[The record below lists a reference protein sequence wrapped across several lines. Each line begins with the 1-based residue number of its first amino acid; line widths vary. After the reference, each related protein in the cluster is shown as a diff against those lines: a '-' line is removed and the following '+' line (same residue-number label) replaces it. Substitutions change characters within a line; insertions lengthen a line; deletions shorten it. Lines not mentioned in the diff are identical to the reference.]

1 MASIRINDRN
11 SVFIF
16 SCSQKYHRIPLR
28 TVVVYTRRSYAS
40 PSEINK
46 TTSPRKTTK
55 FTHKVRNGRKHYDEF
70 FQIDVLITSKS
81 SHWLLNDRTWPETE
95 VYLWGAYWIY
105 TPVCYSYC
113 EFFNKAASLR
123 SSLSFRKLDQG
134 VIWFCKKESNNRLLI
149 WYESSYLSLWSLGSV

>member
-55 FTHKVRNGRKHYDEF
+55 FTHKVRNGRKHYDGF
-70 FQIDVLITSKS
+70 FQIDVLTTSKS

-95 VYLWGAYWIY
+95 VYLWRAYWIY

-123 SSLSFRKLDQG
+123 SSLSFRKLDHG

-149 WYESSYLSLWSLGSV
+149 WYESS